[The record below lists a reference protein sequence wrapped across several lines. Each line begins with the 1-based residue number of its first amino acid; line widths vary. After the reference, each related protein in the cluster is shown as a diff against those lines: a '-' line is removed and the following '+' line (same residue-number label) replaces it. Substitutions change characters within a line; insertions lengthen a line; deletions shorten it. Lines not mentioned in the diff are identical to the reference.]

1 MPHLTPQRLKEEV
14 SARAEARVLADR
26 AMDLY
31 GVNPFADTKMVKV
44 VRARH
49 LIMWLLRDKGYS
61 LSIIAAAVGRGNHTT
76 VLHGLRCVEERGLA
90 GEAAR
95 LDQYQTDKAA

>member
-14 SARAEARVLADR
+14 SARAEARILADR
-26 AMDLY
+26 AMGLY
-31 GVNPFADTKMVKV
+31 GVNPFADTRMAEV

-90 GEAAR
+90 EEAAR